1 MYRPLRNL
9 LLALLATT
17 PPFAAA
23 ISGNDQVTLAG
34 SGRYSELR
42 RQLEADEQQQPLKT
56 PDLHALCFAYAKT
69 KYYNKLLPC
78 LDKLQQNVKNGDRRT
93 RLFGLDDVTPLIH
106 VMRADALLELG
117 QPREASAEADKALKW
132 YDDEDSDDQDIAIN
146 SHAVKSLAALQ
157 LGNRNAAEKSAA
169 AIEKVSTNLQHGDFK
184 TIKAMAIARVNLA
197 LGNYERTYRAILDDS
212 GFAVRAFADKMLSL
226 AFLRGENNW
235 LWQELPRAYMLNR
248 ALLGMN
254 RKDEARAG
262 YDQLLT
268 VPQLPDNGEIYWL
281 ILFDRGRIA
290 ESDGEL
296 EKAAEFYRKAIEVI
310 EQQRSN
316 ISTEANKIGFVGDK
330 QDVYARQISLLFRMQ
345 QAAQAFEYIERSRAR
360 ALVDMLAT
368 KQDFALPEQNR
379 QQTAALL
386 DELQTTET
394 LVRLQ
399 DPSSGSGNL
408 RQRSQLQEVR
418 KKLRATAPE
427 LASLVSVASL
437 PSGEVQQKL
446 GAREALV
453 EYFQQGN
460 DFFAFVVK
468 RSGIVARKLDAS
480 GLEGLVKNFR
490 TAIEEQSADAQK
502 TSQNLYDKLIRP
514 IEADIAGND
523 LILVPHGALHY
534 LPFVALN
541 DGKAYLVEKYNTRML
556 PSASVL
562 KYLRKPTGQGESRML
577 IFGNPDLGDAKLDL
591 PDAQREAQAIA
602 RQAKNATL
610 LVRHQASDAAFRQLA
625 PQYPLIH
632 IASHGQFASEA
643 PLKSALLLAP
653 AAGSDGRLTVDK
665 LYSLKLNADLITL
678 SACETGL
685 GKVNSGDDVIGLNRG
700 FLYAG
705 ASSIVSS
712 LWQVD
717 DEATSMLMMSF
728 YKHLRQHGK
737 REALRLAQ
745 RETLGRFAHPYF
757 WAAFYLTG
765 NVD

>member
-1 MYRPLRNL
+1 MHSLARHLPLAL
-9 LLALLATT
+9 LLAAST
-17 PPFAAA
+17 ASHA
-23 ISGNDQVTLAG
+23 IGGSEQISLAG

-42 RQLEADEQQQPLKT
+42 QQLEADEQKQPLKT

-69 KYYNKLLPC
+69 KYYSKLMPC
-78 LDKLQQNVKNGDRRT
+78 LDKLQQNAAKGDRRT

-106 VMRADALLELG
+106 VMRADALLELA
-117 QPREASAEADKALKW
+117 QPREASLEADKALAW
-132 YDDEDSDDQDIAIN
+132 YDKEDSDDQDIAIN
-146 SHAVKSLAALQ
+146 SHAVKALAALQ
-157 LGNRNAAEKSAA
+157 SGNRAAAEKSAA
-169 AIEKVSTNLQHGDFK
+169 AIEKVNTNLQHGDFK
-184 TIKAMAIARVNLA
+184 TIKAMAVARVNLA
-197 LGNYERTYRAILDDS
+197 LGNYQRTYKAILDDS

-248 ALLGMN
+248 ALLGMG
-254 RKDEARAG
+254 RKDEARSG

-330 QDVYARQISLLFRMQ
+330 QDVYAGLVKLLFRMDK
-345 QAAQAFEYIERSRAR
+345 AAQAFEYIERSRSR

-368 KQDFALPEQNR
+368 KQDFALPEQAK
-379 QQTAALL
+379 QQTASLL
-386 DELQTTET
+386 EEMTSTET

-399 DPSSGSGNL
+399 DPGSGGG
-408 RQRSQLQEVR
+408 RQRSQLQEIR
-418 KKLRATAPE
+418 KKLRSTAPE
-427 LASLVSVASL
+427 LASLVSVSSL
-437 PSGEVQQKL
+437 PPAEIQQKVAAKETL
-446 GAREALV
+446 I
-453 EYFQQGN
+453 EYFQQSG
-460 DFFAFVVK
+460 DFYAFVVK
-468 RSGIVARKLDAS
+468 RSGIVARKLDAN
-480 GLEGLVKNFR
+480 GLEELVRNFR
-490 TAIEEQSADAQK
+490 KAIEEQSADA
-502 TSQNLYDKLIRP
+502 TGLSQTLYDRLLRP
-514 IEADIAGND
+514 LEKDISGD
-523 LILVPHGALHY
+523 ELTLVPHSALHY
-534 LPFVALN
+534 LPFVALH
-541 DGKAYLVEKYNTRML
+541 DGRHYVVEKFNARIL

-562 KYLRKPTGQGESRML
+562 KYLRPAGSQNGGRML

-602 RQAKNATL
+602 RQAGNATL
-610 LVRHQASDAAFRQLA
+610 LLRRQASESAFRKLA

-643 PLKSALLLAP
+643 PLKSALLLSP
-653 AAGSDGRLTVDK
+653 EGGSDGRLSVDK

-712 LWQVD
+712 LWEVD

-728 YKHLRQHGK
+728 YQQLRQHGK

-745 RETLGRFAHPYF
+745 RETLARFPHPYF
-757 WAAFYLTG
+757 WSAFYLIG
-765 NVD
+765 NAN